1 MSFADSFA
9 DKMSI
14 IAEKVDGSKYLSVIK
29 NTFSTLMPF
38 IMIGSFAS
46 LGNSLITSTSTGL
59 AQFEPLSFLAELQPA
74 FSALNFATMT
84 IMSLSVVC
92 VLAILLARKNQ
103 VNEILSAMVALSAY
117 ISVVPQSVTVAVE
130 GLTGTGSGLPT
141 GSMDSSGLFIG
152 MILTIIVVELFT
164 KLCKYERLKI
174 KMPPQVPPA
183 IANSFNVLIP
193 VVIILFGVTIVG
205 RIFVLAT
212 GSYINEFV
220 YSILQTPMEIFLQT
234 PVGTIGLAVFSQLFW
249 AVGIHGG
256 LVISAIRAPI
266 MASALAANVAA
277 AEAGLAPTNAITMST
292 WRAYINIGGAGLV
305 FSCVIALFIASKKQD
320 QRAIA
325 KLGLVPSIFSISE
338 PVSFG
343 LPLVL
348 NPVYAIPFVL
358 SAGVSSII
366 TLIAFSIRFVTP
378 NVIDVPYGLPIIIN
392 AFLGWGINGVI
403 LQIIVIAAGV
413 LTYLPFVLVSN
424 RMKE

>member
-1 MSFADSFA
+1 M
-9 DKMSI
+9 
-14 IAEKVDGSKYLSVIK
+14 
-29 NTFSTLMPF
+29 
-38 IMIGSFAS
+38 
-46 LGNSLITSTSTGL
+46 
-59 AQFEPLSFLAELQPA
+59 
-74 FSALNFATMT
+74 
-84 IMSLSVVC
+84 
-92 VLAILLARKNQ
+92 
-103 VNEILSAMVALSAY
+103 
-117 ISVVPQSVTVAVE
+117 
-130 GLTGTGSGLPT
+130 
-141 GSMDSSGLFIG
+141 
-152 MILTIIVVELFT
+152 
-164 KLCKYERLKI
+164 
-174 KMPPQVPPA
+174 PPA

-220 YSILQTPMEIFLQT
+220 YNILQTPMEIFLQT

-366 TLIAFSIRFVTP
+366 TLIAFSIGFVTP
-378 NVIDVPYGLPIIIN
+378 NVIDVPYGLPIIVN